1 MILIDFLKRCKELVD
16 ENPESLKM
24 EMFAIHG
31 ASGAIEELGGIY
43 TKKVSEFD
51 AEDEEDVIEYL
62 LPSDYLLDS
71 VVWVYIGN

>member
-1 MILIDFLKRCKELVD
+1 MILIDFLKRCKELAD
-16 ENPESLKM
+16 ENPEVLKM

-31 ASGAIEELGGIY
+31 ASGAIEEVGGIY

-51 AEDEEDVIEYL
+51 SENREDVIEYL